1 MDATGQNRL
10 KCHFILDGFN
20 LPRNI
25 QKTVYNLCQEVIN
38 LGEPQLFQLHKLAYI
53 GGRVEEIESL
63 LNLFENYAHS
73 IEEE

>member
-38 LGEPQLFQLHKLAYI
+38 LGEP
-53 GGRVEEIESL
+53 
-63 LNLFENYAHS
+63 
-73 IEEE
+73 